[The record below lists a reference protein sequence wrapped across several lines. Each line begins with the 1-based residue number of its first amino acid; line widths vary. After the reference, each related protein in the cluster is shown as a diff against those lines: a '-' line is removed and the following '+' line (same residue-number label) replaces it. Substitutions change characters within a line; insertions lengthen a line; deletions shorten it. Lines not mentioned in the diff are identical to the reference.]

1 MRPSNR
7 TAILD
12 AAQRVLE
19 RDGLTDVTFEAV
31 AAESG
36 LTKGGL
42 LYHFRSKD
50 DLLLGLHE
58 HLAGQWEDSL
68 QAALGKP
75 LEDADE
81 QEKAV
86 AYVRAS
92 SASITRAEL
101 LLMLDAATRT
111 DFREPWD
118 RVSRRWVPVPDPA
131 SDAAGLDR
139 FIGSLAADGLWFYDA
154 IAGAPLDDK
163 VRRQLTDRIARRC
176 ALPDQGENPDAVRP
190 RSRR

>member
-7 TAILD
+7 RAILD

-19 RDGLTDVTFEAV
+19 REGLTDITFEAV
-31 AAESG
+31 ATESG

-58 HLAGQWEDSL
+58 HLAAQWEETL
-68 QAALGKP
+68 LEELGKP
-75 LEDADE
+75 VEEADE

-111 DFREPWD
+111 HFREPWD
-118 RVSRRWVPVPDPA
+118 EVSRRWVPTPDDVDDVPA
-131 SDAAGLDR
+131 LDR
-139 FIGSLAADGLWFYDA
+139 FIASLAADGLWFYDA
-154 IAGAPLDDK
+154 IVGDPLPG
-163 VRRQLTDRIARRC
+163 RMRERLTDRIAEIH
-176 ALPDQGENPDAVRP
+176 LPDVDPQG
-190 RSRR
+190 